1 MKVRN
6 LKFRIKRVIILSILF
21 SVLCFSL
28 IISITSLKSERNQAY
43 LLASMISNM
52 AAKEIFSAEV
62 LEATA
67 LKNFYSLQEQ
77 PYYTQMLMKRISDF
91 ENKTLRSLTDP
102 KNVGISYTTM
112 PGLDISGYIDE
123 SALSDHNFTKGN
135 FKMGEIIQVKV
146 TIEGQEV
153 YRSPYWGNSIYLS
166 NFRGKSIY
174 PFVRALTDIFNVEAV
189 YHVPHSSNDLVPGVE
204 GSPFATVSIRMDPGF
219 LVSQYNTVIFGILF
233 SAISAFLIAFII
245 AQFLSRSIS
254 KPLSMLVD
262 RLKSLAME
270 DYETTL
276 HSQIVVKRRALNE
289 IRSIANST
297 NTIISKMQ
305 QFNQLQL
312 NQTRL
317 LEKQRNDLEIRK
329 EELLESRHI
338 IQDAQTQLVQSQ
350 NLASIGQLTAA
361 ISHEINHPLGNIKQG
376 VEKQNKGIEFLL
388 NHEKIQNN
396 AELTELINQLK
407 EAGSLNMTAFERI
420 SSIIQSLENFSRLDQ
435 TEMEPTCINQSVKSV
450 VLLTSNLWKRRIVMH
465 EDYGDLPA
473 LNCYPGLINQV
484 FMNIVVNAIHAIP
497 EKGDIYIKTR
507 ADADFIFVS
516 IRDTG
521 TGIDE
526 NIMPLIFETG
536 FTTKSSGKG
545 SGLGL
550 SICRDIV
557 NKHQGKIEVSSKVGE
572 GTEFTI
578 ILPIKQAA

>member
-1 MKVRN
+1 M
-6 LKFRIKRVIILSILF
+6 SILF

-67 LKNFYSLQEQ
+67 MESFHNLQTQ
-77 PYYTQMLMKRISDF
+77 PYYTQMLVKRISDF
-91 ENKTLRSLTDP
+91 ENKTLRALTDP
-102 KNVGISYTTM
+102 NNVGISYTTM
-112 PGLDISGYIDE
+112 PGLDISKYIDE
-123 SALSDHNFTKGN
+123 SKFSDHDFTQGN

-153 YRSPYWGNSIYLS
+153 YKSPYWGNSIYLS

-174 PFVRALTDIFNVEAV
+174 PFVRALSDIFKVEAV
-189 YHVPHSSNDLVPGVE
+189 YHVPNSTDNSVPGVE
-204 GSPFATVSIRMDPGF
+204 GTPFATVSIRMDPGF

-233 SAISAFLIAFII
+233 SAISAFLIAVII

-276 HSQIVVKRRALNE
+276 HSQIVVKKRALSE

-297 NTIISKMQ
+297 NTIISKMH

-317 LEKQRNDLEIRK
+317 LEKQRNDLETRK
-329 EELLESRHI
+329 EELLESRHM

-361 ISHEINHPLGNIKQG
+361 ISHEINHPLGNIKHG
-376 VEKQNKGIEFLL
+376 VEKQNDSIELLL
-388 NHEKIQNN
+388 NHERIQNN
-396 AELTELINQLK
+396 SELKDLVNQLK
-407 EAGSLNMTAFERI
+407 EAGNLNMTAFERI
-420 SSIIQSLENFSRLDQ
+420 SSIIQSLENFSRLEQ
-435 TEMEPTCINQSVKSV
+435 TEMEPTCINQTVRSV

-465 EDYGDLPA
+465 EEYGDLPD

-497 EKGDIYIKTR
+497 DKGDIYIKTR
-507 ADADFIFVS
+507 ADADFILVS

-526 NIMPLIFETG
+526 SIMPFIFETG

-557 NKHQGKIEVSSKVGE
+557 DKHEGKIEVTSKVGE

>member
-1 MKVRN
+1 LKVRN

-67 LKNFYSLQEQ
+67 MESFHNLQTQ
-77 PYYTQMLMKRISDF
+77 PYYTQMLVKRISDF
-91 ENKTLRSLTDP
+91 ENKTLRALTDP
-102 KNVGISYTTM
+102 NNVGISYTTM
-112 PGLDISGYIDE
+112 PGLDISKYIDE
-123 SALSDHNFTKGN
+123 SKFSDHDFTQGN

-153 YRSPYWGNSIYLS
+153 YKSPYWGNSIYLS

-174 PFVRALTDIFNVEAV
+174 PFVRALSDIFKVEAV
-189 YHVPHSSNDLVPGVE
+189 YHVPNSTDNSVPGVE
-204 GSPFATVSIRMDPGF
+204 GTPFATVSIRMDPGF

-233 SAISAFLIAFII
+233 SAISAFLIAVII

-276 HSQIVVKRRALNE
+276 HSQIVVKKRALSE

-297 NTIISKMQ
+297 NTIISKMH

-317 LEKQRNDLEIRK
+317 LEKQRNDLETRK
-329 EELLESRHI
+329 EELLESRHM

-361 ISHEINHPLGNIKQG
+361 ISHEINHPLGNIKHG
-376 VEKQNKGIEFLL
+376 VEKQNDSIELLL
-388 NHEKIQNN
+388 NHERIQNN
-396 AELTELINQLK
+396 SELKDLVNQLK
-407 EAGSLNMTAFERI
+407 EAGNLNMTAFERI
-420 SSIIQSLENFSRLDQ
+420 SSIIQSLENFSRLEQ
-435 TEMEPTCINQSVKSV
+435 TEMEPTCINQTVRSV

-465 EDYGDLPA
+465 EEYGDLPD

-497 EKGDIYIKTR
+497 DKGDIYIKTR
-507 ADADFIFVS
+507 ADADFILVS

-526 NIMPLIFETG
+526 SIMPFIFETG

-557 NKHQGKIEVSSKVGE
+557 DKHEGKIEVTSKVGE

>member
-1 MKVRN
+1 M
-6 LKFRIKRVIILSILF
+6 SILF

-67 LKNFYSLQEQ
+67 MESFHNLQTQ
-77 PYYTQMLMKRISDF
+77 PYYTQMLVKRISDF
-91 ENKTLRSLTDP
+91 ENKTLRALTDP
-102 KNVGISYTTM
+102 NNVGISYTTM
-112 PGLDISGYIDE
+112 PGLDISKYIDE
-123 SALSDHNFTKGN
+123 SKFSDHDFTQGN

-153 YRSPYWGNSIYLS
+153 YKSPYWGNSIYLS

-174 PFVRALTDIFNVEAV
+174 PFVRALSDIFKVEAV
-189 YHVPHSSNDLVPGVE
+189 YHVPNSTDNSVPGVE
-204 GSPFATVSIRMDPGF
+204 GTPFATVSIRMDPGF

-233 SAISAFLIAFII
+233 SAISAFLIAVII

-276 HSQIVVKRRALNE
+276 HSQIVVKKRALSE

-297 NTIISKMQ
+297 NTIISKMH

-317 LEKQRNDLEIRK
+317 LEKQRNDLETRK
-329 EELLESRHI
+329 EELLESRHM

-361 ISHEINHPLGNIKQG
+361 ISHEINHPLGNIKHG
-376 VEKQNKGIEFLL
+376 VEKQNDSIELLL
-388 NHEKIQNN
+388 NHERIQNN
-396 AELTELINQLK
+396 SELKDLVNQLK
-407 EAGSLNMTAFERI
+407 EAGNLNMTAFERI

-435 TEMEPTCINQSVKSV
+435 TEMEPTCINQTVRSV

-465 EDYGDLPA
+465 EEYGDLPD

-497 EKGDIYIKTR
+497 DKGDIYIKTR
-507 ADADFIFVS
+507 ADADFILVS

-526 NIMPLIFETG
+526 SIMPFIFETG

-557 NKHQGKIEVSSKVGE
+557 DKHEGKIEVTSKVGE